1 MRRSEINAA
10 IAEAETAFAD
20 AGWHLP
26 SFAAWSLSDPPQDRA
41 SISEMIGKHLGW
53 DITDFGSGNYP
64 EVGLCLFTL
73 RNGSLNDLADGA
85 GKVYAEKLMYV
96 GVGQVTPLHLHRLK
110 QEDIINRS
118 GGRLEVQFRPSN
130 DDESLGTTDV
140 ELVVDAGPRTIA
152 AGGSVLLGPGESV
165 SIPARVYHTFWAVDA
180 PCVVGEVSSVN
191 DDETDNVFFEP
202 VGRFPE
208 IVEDEEPRYIIVG
221 DHKSPGSV

>member
-10 IAEAETAFAD
+10 IAEAETAFAE

-26 SFAAWSLSDPPQDRA
+26 PFATWSSWDPPQDQA
-41 SISEMIGKHLGW
+41 SISEMVGKDLGW

-73 RNGSLNDLADGA
+73 RNGSLDDLADGA

-96 GVGQVTPLHLHRLK
+96 AVGQVTPLHLHRLK

-118 GGRLEVQFRPSN
+118 GGRLEIQFRPSN
-130 DDESLGTTDV
+130 DDESLGTRDV

-152 AGGSVLLGPGESV
+152 PGGSILLGPGESV
-165 SIPARVYHTFWAVDA
+165 SIPPRVYHTFWAVDA

-191 DDETDNVFFEP
+191 DDKTDNVFFEP

-208 IVEDEEPRYIIVG
+208 IVEDEEPRYVIVG
-221 DHKSPGSV
+221 DYRSPGLT

>member
-1 MRRSEINAA
+1 LRRSEINAA

-26 SFAAWSLSDPPQDRA
+26 SFAAWSLSDLPQDRA
-41 SISEMIGKHLGW
+41 SLSEMIGKHLGW

-118 GGRLEVQFRPSN
+118 GGILEVQFHPSD
-130 DDESLGTTDV
+130 DDESLGTSDV
-140 ELVVDAGPRTIA
+140 EIVGDVGTRTVA
-152 AGGSVLLGPGESV
+152 AGGSVLLVPGESV
-165 SIPARVYHTFWAVDA
+165 SIPPRVYHTFWAVDA
-180 PCVVGEVSSVN
+180 PCVLGEVSSVN
-191 DDETDNVFFEP
+191 NDHTDNVFLEP
-202 VGRFPE
+202 AGRFPE
-208 IVEDEEPRYIIVG
+208 IAEDEEPLHLEVRDY
-221 DHKSPGSV
+221 